1 MTYDFIV
8 HSVSIL
14 TKSVLITDIM
24 RRTDRLKFLR
34 VTVFFLVYSIIHI
47 VCDPS
52 EKVKLN
58 EESSTTVAT
67 DTLEDEGTIPSPTG
81 SNLPIKVSLFLVF
94 APEILVFVLNMFW
107 VS

>member
-1 MTYDFIV
+1 M
-8 HSVSIL
+8 
-14 TKSVLITDIM
+14 LITDIM

-58 EESSTTVAT
+58 EEPSTTFAT

-81 SNLPIKVSLFLVF
+81 SNLPIKVSLFLISYRYQSRNRIF
-94 APEILVFVLNMFW
+94 MFLVCVGQF
-107 VS
+107 

>member
-1 MTYDFIV
+1 
-8 HSVSIL
+8 
-14 TKSVLITDIM
+14 M
-24 RRTDRLKFLR
+24 RRTDRLKFLK

-58 EESSTTVAT
+58 EEPSTTFAT
-67 DTLEDEGTIPSPTG
+67 DTLEDESTIPSPTG
-81 SNLPIKVSLFLVF
+81 SNLPIKVSLF
-94 APEILVFVLNMFW
+94 VFVQKSWFYVLLSEFEDAQI